1 LCFPWLGG
9 LGFFCMLEVLCVVFV
24 YLEALDAFF
33 LVYNTLTYQKKKK
46 KEMGDVD
53 SSRLTRVHRKAR
65 NQPPRGKGTKHLAKR
80 LDSLDRGRERGS
92 P

>member
-46 KEMGDVD
+46 RRWET
-53 SSRLTRVHRKAR
+53 LTRAGSLESTEKLEISPLEVKAPSILL
-65 NQPPRGKGTKHLAKR
+65 NA
-80 LDSLDRGRERGS
+80 SIA
-92 P
+92 